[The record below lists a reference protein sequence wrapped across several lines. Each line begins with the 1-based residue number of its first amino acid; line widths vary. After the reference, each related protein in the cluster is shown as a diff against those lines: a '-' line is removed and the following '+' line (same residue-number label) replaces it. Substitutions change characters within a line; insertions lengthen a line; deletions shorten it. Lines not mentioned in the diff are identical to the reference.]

1 MAAGWV
7 RHLAGDAVEVR
18 SAGSEPAA
26 QVNPVAVAA
35 MREVGIDIA
44 DQTPRKLDYDN
55 TVAADVIV
63 TMGCGD
69 ACPVVPGKRYE
80 DWQFDDPAGQ
90 GIEVVRRIRDQIRH
104 RVETL
109 LTGLAPAR
117 DGA

>member
-1 MAAGWV
+1 
-7 RHLAGDAVEVR
+7 
-18 SAGSEPAA
+18 
-26 QVNPVAVAA
+26 
-35 MREVGIDIA
+35 
-44 DQTPRKLDYDN
+44 
-55 TVAADVIV
+55 
-63 TMGCGD
+63 
-69 ACPVVPGKRYE
+69 VVPGKRYE